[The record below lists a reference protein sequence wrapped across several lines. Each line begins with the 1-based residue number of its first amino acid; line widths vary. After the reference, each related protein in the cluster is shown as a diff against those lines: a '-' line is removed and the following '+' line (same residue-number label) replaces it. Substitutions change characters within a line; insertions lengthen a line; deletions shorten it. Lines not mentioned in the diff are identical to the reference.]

1 MVFLYEC
8 LLDTRSM
15 STQESKS
22 WYPLGPELICRLAA
36 GIRHERCAR
45 GAQPQHLRRRFNSI
59 HGMAAEVSPPSFFLA
74 FHGLSLTFQMTFKE
88 TLS

>member
-1 MVFLYEC
+1 MVALYEC

-15 STQESKS
+15 SAQESKP
-22 WYPLGPELICRLAA
+22 WYRLGLELMCRLAA

-59 HGMAAEVSPPSFFLA
+59 HGMAAEVSPPPFFLA
-74 FHGLSLTFQMTFKE
+74 IHGFLLTFQMTSKE
-88 TLS
+88 TLP